1 MKTLQ
6 LFYKMILQFLLVN
19 SFHDGI
25 HMNNSND

>member
-19 SFHDGI
+19 SFNDGI
-25 HMNNSND
+25 QMNNSNN